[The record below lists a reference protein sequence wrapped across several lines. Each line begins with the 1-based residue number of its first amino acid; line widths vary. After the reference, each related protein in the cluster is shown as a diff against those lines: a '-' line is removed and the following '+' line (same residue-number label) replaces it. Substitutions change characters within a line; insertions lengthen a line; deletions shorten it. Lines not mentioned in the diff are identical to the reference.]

1 MPSSACNRSSLVD
14 IPLWRV
20 EADSSGREVRMV
32 QLPFEQTSYDLVTH
46 AVVRKVMDRNQDG
59 ISDRIVTY
67 QGLGGARSEET
78 DTDFDGVV
86 DRWDTFAADGRRIR
100 SAAAGRGATP
110 DRIATYDSTGKLR
123 QVEIASNSDGR
134 IDLVRTYEG
143 SRLAE
148 NRIDSNGNGR
158 TDRIQ
163 DFRKGYLSI
172 EDFDTDEDGRP
183 NLRMTYAADGTLLK
197 SEVFDVGRPRQGPSA
212 R

>member
-1 MPSSACNRSSLVD
+1 
-14 IPLWRV
+14 
-20 EADSSGREVRMV
+20 MV

-67 QGLGGARSEET
+67 EGPAGARSEET
-78 DTDFDGVV
+78 DTDFDGIV
-86 DRWDTFAADGRRIR
+86 DHWDTFAADGRRIR

-143 SRLAE
+143 GRLSE

-183 NLRMTYAADGTLLK
+183 NLRMTYAEDGTLLK
-197 SEVFDVGRPRQGPSA
+197 AEVLDVGPPRQGPSA

>member
-1 MPSSACNRSSLVD
+1 MGSRNRAGRSLRLLGVLGPALAMPSSACNRSSLVD

-78 DTDFDGVV
+78 DTDFDGIV

-100 SAAAGRGATP
+100 SATAGTGSGARS
-110 DRIATYDSTGKLR
+110 DRHLRLGGK
-123 QVEIASNSDGR
+123 ASPGR
-134 IDLVRTYEG
+134 N
-143 SRLAE
+143 RLQF
-148 NRIDSNGNGR
+148 RR
-158 TDRIQ
+158 TDRPRPDLRRGPPRGEPDRQ
-163 DFRKGYLSI
+163 RRQRAHGSDPGFQKGLPQ
-172 EDFDTDEDGRP
+172 R
-183 NLRMTYAADGTLLK
+183 
-197 SEVFDVGRPRQGPSA
+197 
-212 R
+212 